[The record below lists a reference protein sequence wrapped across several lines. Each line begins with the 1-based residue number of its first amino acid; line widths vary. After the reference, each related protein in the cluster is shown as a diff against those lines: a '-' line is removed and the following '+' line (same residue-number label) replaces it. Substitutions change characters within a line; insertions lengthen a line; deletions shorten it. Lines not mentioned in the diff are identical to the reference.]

1 MVLDAFN
8 PAQLRQQRSPC
19 IASYFYRHI
28 HPIALRLLVL
38 LSRFP
43 YPLERGDKLR
53 AFHQLRILSR
63 EHEVLLCALHE
74 EDLKEEWLDEVRP
87 FCKEMRTFRLNR
99 FGQLMELAKCAFG
112 SRPYQVGYFFNS
124 NIRKE
129 VEQLVAE
136 WKPDAVYCQL
146 LRTAPY
152 VEDIHGIPKVIDF
165 QDAFAKGIE
174 RRLETD
180 PWYLRPILRSEKKRL
195 ERYEPLVFAQFD
207 AATIISEQDRDQLAF
222 PQKEDVRIV
231 RNGVQ
236 MERFAPSDA
245 PKTEDVLFAG
255 NMGYPPNIEAG
266 LLLANEV
273 MPLIWDSL
281 PNTHLMLAGARPSYQ
296 VRQLENDRITVTGWV
311 DDMRDCYAKARVFV
325 APMFIGTGLQN
336 KLLEAMAMRLPCVTT
351 PLANNALG
359 AEPGKEVLIAGTAEE
374 FAMAIRSLLNDP
386 DRARELADNGH
397 RFICERFSWEAQTG
411 PLLRVL
417 EEIVSDR

>member
-1 MVLDAFN
+1 M
-8 PAQLRQQRSPC
+8 
-19 IASYFYRHI
+19 
-28 HPIALRLLVL
+28 RLFVL

-63 EHEVLLCALHE
+63 EHEVFLCALHE
-74 EDLKEEWLDEVRP
+74 DELRPEWHDAVRP
-87 FCKEMRTFRLNR
+87 FCKELKTFRLNR
-99 FGQLMELAKCAFG
+99 SGQLAELAKCAFG
-112 SRPYQVGYFFNS
+112 SRPFQVGYFFN
-124 NIRKE
+124 NTIKKE
-129 VEQLVAE
+129 VETLAAE
-136 WKPDAVYCQL
+136 WRPDAIYCQL

-165 QDAFAKGIE
+165 QDAFAKGME

-180 PWYLRPILRSEKKRL
+180 PWYMRPLIRSEMRRL
-195 ERYEPLVFAQFD
+195 AKYEPQVFAHFD
-207 AATIISEQDRDQLAF
+207 AATIISEQDREQLSF
-222 PQKEDVRIV
+222 EGKEQVRIV

-236 MERFAPSDA
+236 MERFSPSDA

-273 MPLIWDSL
+273 MPLVWDSL
-281 PNTHLMLAGARPSYQ
+281 PNARLMLAGARPSYQ

-336 KLLEAMAMRLPCVTT
+336 KLLEAMAMRLPCITT

-359 AEPGKEVLIAGTAEE
+359 AEPGKEVLIAETEAE
-374 FAMAIRSLLNDP
+374 FASAILLLLHDAS
-386 DRARELADNGH
+386 RAKELAENGH
-397 RFICERFSWEAQTG
+397 RFVSERFGWEAQTG

-417 EEIVSDR
+417 EEVRARF

>member
-1 MVLDAFN
+1 M
-8 PAQLRQQRSPC
+8 
-19 IASYFYRHI
+19 
-28 HPIALRLLVL
+28 RLFVL

-63 EHEVLLCALHE
+63 EHEVFLCALHE
-74 EDLKEEWLDEVRP
+74 DELKPEWHDAVRP
-87 FCKEMRTFRLNR
+87 FCKELKTFRLNR
-99 FGQLMELAKCAFG
+99 SGQLAQLAKCAFG
-112 SRPYQVGYFFNS
+112 SRPFQVGYFFNS
-124 NIRKE
+124 SIKKE
-129 VEQLVAE
+129 VEQLVAA
-136 WKPDAVYCQL
+136 WRPDAIYCQL

-152 VEDIHGIPKVIDF
+152 MKDIHGIPKVIDF

-180 PWYLRPILRSEKKRL
+180 PWYLQPILHSEKKRL
-195 ERYEPLVFAQFD
+195 ERYEPQVFAQFD
-207 AATIISEQDRDQLAF
+207 AVTIISEQDRDQLSFA
-222 PQKEDVRIV
+222 ERDRVRVV

-236 MERFAPSDA
+236 MERFSPSDA

-266 LLLANEV
+266 LLLANGV
-273 MPLIWDSL
+273 MPLVWNGL
-281 PNTHLMLAGARPSYQ
+281 PSARLMLAGARPSYH

-311 DDMRDCYAKARVFV
+311 DDMRDCYARARVFV

-336 KLLEAMAMRLPCVTT
+336 KLLEAMAMRLPCITT

-359 AEPGKEVLIAGTAEE
+359 AEPGREVLIAETEQE
-374 FAMAIRSLLNDP
+374 FASAILLLLNDA
-386 DRARELADNGH
+386 DRAKELAENGH
-397 RFICERFSWEAQTG
+397 RFIGERFGWEAQTE

-417 EEIVSDR
+417 EEVVGRG